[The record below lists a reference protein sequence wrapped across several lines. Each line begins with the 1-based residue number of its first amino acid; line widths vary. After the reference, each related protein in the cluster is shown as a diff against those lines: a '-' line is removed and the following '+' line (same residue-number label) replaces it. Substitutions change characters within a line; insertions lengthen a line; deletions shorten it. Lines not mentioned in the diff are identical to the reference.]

1 MYGGLVWISFKK
13 VFMLLTLVLVLAAS
27 FMVFVVAPVPVDP
40 GERGPFMTDQEWLD
54 YQNSFK
60 TFYFHLPI
68 AITAYIAFAIV
79 FVASLMYLKTGG
91 RLSTDLQKQFKAQ
104 LWDFRAYS
112 AAEVGVVFAALTLIS
127 GSLWAKS
134 AWGVYWLWDVRLT
147 TSLVLFLIYL
157 AYLMVRQAVEEP
169 EKRARLSAVFGIV
182 GFVGVPLSF
191 LSIRLWRAHHPLV
204 IGSGGGGITGSDV
217 IMPLMLNFA
226 AYILLAITLILLRVD
241 NEKLK
246 DKVEHL
252 KRQKNI

>member
-1 MYGGLVWISFKK
+1 LIRISLKK
-13 VFMLLTLVLVLAAS
+13 ILGILSLVLVLAAS
-27 FMVFVVAPVPVDP
+27 FMVFAVAPVPVDP
-40 GERGPFMTDQEWLD
+40 GERGPFMTDEEWHD

-68 AITAYIAFAIV
+68 AITAYLSFTIV
-79 FVASLMYLKTGG
+79 FIASIMYLKIGG
-91 RLSTDLQKQFKAQ
+91 RTSTDSQKQFKARQ
-104 LWDFRAYS
+104 WDARAYS
-112 AAEVGVVFAALTLIS
+112 AAEVGVIFAALTLIS

-157 AYLMVRQAVEEP
+157 SYLMVRQAIEEP
-169 EKRARLSAVFGIV
+169 EKRARLSAVFGVI
-182 GFVGVPLSF
+182 GFIGVPLSF

-204 IGSGGGGITGSDV
+204 IGGSGGGIQGSDV

-226 AYILLAITLILLRVD
+226 AYILLAITLILMRVD
-241 NEKLK
+241 TEKLK
-246 DKVEHL
+246 DDVEHL